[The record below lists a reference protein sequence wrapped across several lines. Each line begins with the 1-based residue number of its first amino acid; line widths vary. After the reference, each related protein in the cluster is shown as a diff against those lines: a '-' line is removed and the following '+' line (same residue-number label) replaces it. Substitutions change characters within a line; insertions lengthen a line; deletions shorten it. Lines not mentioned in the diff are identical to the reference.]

1 MINNIIETK
10 YRHLINAAENKIWL
24 IFLLPSL
31 LGCFM
36 FILIPIIAS
45 FVLSFTNWNLLS
57 KPVFIGIF
65 NYKELLTSTIFWK
78 ILANTIV
85 FGIATTVLGTLIPLF
100 LASILNNKLR
110 GMELFKTIYF
120 LPFITP
126 MIVIAM
132 VWEWIFNPTTG
143 LLNYILK
150 TNIEWL
156 QNPKTAM
163 IAIIIVSVWKLI
175 GYNLVIFLS
184 GFASISN
191 SLYEAAKIDGASE
204 FKIFKNITV
213 PLLSPTIFFV
223 LIITTISSFQVF
235 DLIYLMT
242 QGGPENSTNVMV
254 YWLYRNA
261 FEYFNVGKASAIAYI
276 LLIFIVIL
284 TLLQWKTRKLWVM
297 NE

>member
-1 MINNIIETK
+1 MKKRTERYFQNIKVFFEK
-10 YRHLINAAENKIWL
+10 KIAL
-24 IFLLPSL
+24 LFILPSL
-31 LGCFM
+31 IGCIM
-36 FILIPIIAS
+36 FIIIPILAS
-45 FVLSFTNWNLLS
+45 FSLSFTNWNLLS
-57 KPVFIGIF
+57 KPVFVGIF
-65 NYKELLTSTIFWK
+65 NYKELLSSSEFWQ
-78 ILANTIV
+78 ILSNTII
-85 FGIATTVLGTLIPLF
+85 FGLATTVLGTLIPLV
-100 LASILNNKLR
+100 LASVLNNKIR
-110 GMELFKTIYF
+110 GTEAYKTIYF

-143 LLNYILK
+143 LLNYFLK

-175 GYNLVIFLS
+175 GYNLIIFIS
-184 GFASISN
+184 GFSSISN

-204 FKIFKNITV
+204 YRIFKDITI

-223 LIITTISSFQVF
+223 LLITTISSFQVF

-242 QGGPENSTNVMV
+242 QGGPENSTNVLV

-284 TLLQWKTRKLWVM
+284 TSLQWKARKIWVM

>member
-1 MINNIIETK
+1 MKKRTERYFQNIKVFFEK
-10 YRHLINAAENKIWL
+10 KIAL
-24 IFLLPSL
+24 LFILPSL
-31 LGCFM
+31 IGCIM
-36 FILIPIIAS
+36 FIIIPILAS
-45 FVLSFTNWNLLS
+45 FSLSFTNWNLLS
-57 KPVFIGIF
+57 KPVFVGIF
-65 NYKELLTSTIFWK
+65 NYKELLSSSEFWQ
-78 ILANTIV
+78 ILSNTII
-85 FGIATTVLGTLIPLF
+85 FGLATTVLGTLIPLV
-100 LASILNNKLR
+100 LASVLNNKIR
-110 GMELFKTIYF
+110 GTEAYKTIYF

-143 LLNYILK
+143 LLNYFLK

-163 IAIIIVSVWKLI
+163 IAIIIVSVWKLT
-175 GYNLVIFLS
+175 GYNLIIFIS
-184 GFASISN
+184 GFSSISN

-204 FKIFKNITV
+204 YRIFKDITI

-223 LIITTISSFQVF
+223 LLITTISSFQVF

-242 QGGPENSTNVMV
+242 QGGPENSTNVLV

-284 TLLQWKTRKLWVM
+284 TSLQWKARKIWVM

>member
-1 MINNIIETK
+1 MIHNIIKNK
-10 YRHLINAAENKIWL
+10 YTHLKNAAENKIWL

-31 LGCFM
+31 LGCFI

-45 FVLSFTNWNLLS
+45 FILSFTNWNLLS

-65 NYKELLTSTIFWK
+65 NYKELLSSTTFWQ
-78 ILANTIV
+78 ILANTII

-110 GMELFKTIYF
+110 GMELFKTVYF

-143 LLNYILK
+143 LLNYLLK

-175 GYNLVIFLS
+175 GYNMVIFLS
-184 GFASISN
+184 GFATISN

-204 FKIFKNITV
+204 FKIFKDITV

-284 TLLQWKTRKLWVM
+284 TLLQWKTRKFWVM

>member
-1 MINNIIETK
+1 MKNIIKTQ
-10 YRHLINAAENKIWL
+10 YRIFKEFAENKIGL
-24 IFLLPSL
+24 MFILPSL
-31 LGCFM
+31 LGCFL

-45 FVLSFTNWNLLS
+45 FSLSFTNWNLLS
-57 KPVFIGIF
+57 KPVFIGVF
-65 NYKELLTSTIFWK
+65 NYKELLTSSIFWQ
-78 ILANTIV
+78 IMFNTII
-85 FGIATTVLGTLIPLF
+85 FGMATTVLGTLIPLV
-100 LASILNNKLR
+100 LASILNNKVR
-110 GMELFKTIYF
+110 GTELFKTIYF

-184 GFASISN
+184 GFAAISN
-191 SLYEAAKIDGASE
+191 TLYEAAKIDGATE
-204 FKIFKNITV
+204 YKIFKNITV

-223 LIITTISSFQVF
+223 LLITTISSFQVF

-242 QGGPENSTNVMV
+242 QGGPENSTNVLV

-284 TLLQWKTRKLWVM
+284 TSLQWKTRKLWVM